1 MDEEYTQSD
10 ISKEVERLMDEEG
23 FEFGEAV
30 KEAMSKGYKNGG
42 LMVAIQKFNQG
53 GNVIDSRATTQ
64 DFTNAL
70 KKVSAGTTYQQQAD
84 AKRYAKDQANQMLTA
99 AMQSGNQGNI
109 QSILQGVGGITSI
122 PGMQFNRSGNRITS
136 IPATGSGRD
145 KILNAMANQMLST
158 TSYGGGSSAPPQK
171 SPLQLKIEENKKI
184 YDEYVKNNS
193 PLTGIITGP
202 QGGAPTPPKPEYE
215 DQALLSKLTMLT
227 PEEAFGGE
235 TFDTLS
241 DLDQYNFAQA
251 FTQFQPQL
259 RDPSYVSPY
268 GAPDGRQIFSRR
280 YGIKD
285 GGQVGMAGGK
295 TYHQYHDQYVPRDEE
310 SMGYANGGGIGSMM
324 IPKRGLVN
332 EPGGYSGRTLG
343 DIFEH
348 GYFMQGPTD
357 EEDLEYYKD
366 LAERRKRAEEEF
378 VEDDV
383 FSIEDIFERDTPL
396 TEGIFG
402 LSEGFTLSPLTI
414 LRRYLAN
421 KELENKVDY
430 ADGGRV
436 GLFMGG
442 SPLTGE
448 ALNIYTSMNSY
459 GYTDQEIADRLSGLG
474 LYTPDSGTTTPSPNT
489 TPPGGGGGGGGGGGA
504 GTTTTTTKTRDKK
517 IDQGIAAAE
526 ADKGSLTLEEIKAMN
541 DLSGQESMRGQ
552 PTTTTSVL
560 EELISAP
567 PKKPPQSMLASEILE
582 AQKANQSK
590 GLSARGKI
598 NRAPASQAL
607 DDEYYDKEIIGIT
620 DRNRGQI
627 PTETTSVLEEIVS
640 NTTPGLKI
648 TDRNRGMEDNENF
661 IDRGNPTNDLRV
673 ADLLEQRD
681 SAGGIFDRDRGQI
694 TPNPTGGITTI
705 DRPNM
710 KDIAGSSI
718 KNQPI
723 EVGIPDESGFVDYL
737 GTTKAAPDMF
747 SGYAK
752 DPDVEDPYGG
762 KYTPSFEEKKAAE
775 GILAGLLD
783 KAADFNLSDI
793 NTLGQ
798 NLSINKALKTLG
810 FADIPS
816 FLGTK
821 AISSGID
828 YFKNKKVQKEIKKQ
842 AASAKTR
849 RETREIQNRTDR
861 QENNINRN
869 ASKNDSK
876 SGSSIVNPNS
886 SYGKKQGYTGGN
898 PNPHT
903 STGWSGSTKSG
914 GGGNKGSGGGKKSGG
929 SKSSGKNSS
938 QQGGGFNQHGFS
950 DIRLKDNIEL
960 VGKSKSDI
968 NIYNFTYLNDPTV
981 YQGVMAHEVPW
992 ASVKHDSGYLMV
1004 DYNKIDVDFKSIR

>member
-1 MDEEYTQSD
+1 MDEEYKPSD
-10 ISKEVERLMDEEG
+10 ISEVVKQLMDEEG
-23 FEFGEAV
+23 YEFGEAV
-30 KEAMSKGYKNGG
+30 KEAMSRGYKDGG
-42 LMVAIQKFNQG
+42 LMIAIQNLAQG
-53 GNVIDSRATTQ
+53 GM
-64 DFTNAL
+64 
-70 KKVSAGTTYQQQAD
+70 TYGD
-84 AKRYAKDQANQMLTA
+84 
-99 AMQSGNQGNI
+99 
-109 QSILQGVGGITSI
+109 
-122 PGMQFNRSGNRITS
+122 
-136 IPATGSGRD
+136 
-145 KILNAMANQMLST
+145 
-158 TSYGGGSSAPPQK
+158 
-171 SPLQLKIEENKKI
+171 
-184 YDEYVKNNS
+184 
-193 PLTGIITGP
+193 
-202 QGGAPTPPKPEYE
+202 
-215 DQALLSKLTMLT
+215 
-227 PEEAFGGE
+227 
-235 TFDTLS
+235 
-241 DLDQYNFAQA
+241 
-251 FTQFQPQL
+251 
-259 RDPSYVSPY
+259 
-268 GAPDGRQIFSRR
+268 
-280 YGIKD
+280 
-285 GGQVGMAGGK
+285 K
-295 TYHQYHDQYVPRDEE
+295 TYHQYHDQYVPPDSEA
-310 SMGYANGGGIGSMM
+310 MGYANGGGIGSMM
-324 IPKRGLVN
+324 IPKR
-332 EPGGYSGRTLG
+332 
-343 DIFEH
+343 
-348 GYFMQGPTD
+348 Q
-357 EEDLEYYKD
+357 
-366 LAERRKRAEEEF
+366 
-378 VEDDV
+378 
-383 FSIEDIFERDTPL
+383 
-396 TEGIFG
+396 
-402 LSEGFTLSPLTI
+402 
-414 LRRYLAN
+414 
-421 KELENKVDY
+421 
-430 ADGGRV
+430 

-442 SPLTGE
+442 PPLTGE
-448 ALNIYTSMNSY
+448 ALNIYTSMNAY
-459 GYTDQEIADRLSGLG
+459 GYTDQEIADRLSGSG
-474 LYTPDSGTTTPSPNT
+474 LYTPPGS
-489 TPPGGGGGGGGGGGA
+489 TPPGSTPPGYTPPSGGGNGGGGGGSGGTGI
-504 GTTTTTTKTRDKK
+504 TTKTRDKK

-938 QQGGGFNQHGFS
+938 QQGGGFNSLGFS